1 MTPEEFV
8 NYFRKKHINNSTKI
22 TFLSSIIFGFFSHG
36 YMLTNKLP
44 NYDDVSGLAHTYGT
58 GIASGRWM
66 LSALGNFVKI
76 IMGNFSLPW
85 FNGILSICIIGIA
98 ACIITQIFNI
108 EDKVLCTLTGAT
120 MVSFPALTCT
130 LFFMYT
136 SVYYCISILICAYAV
151 LCIKR
156 NCKYGAITGMFL
168 LSASLGIYQA
178 HISFAIALLVLVLIK
193 DCMDGTDWKQI
204 IFCSLKFLV
213 LLAGAFI
220 IYFLLVRL
228 SLLVKGAE
236 LTGYQGLDKMGH
248 INIVEIPSLIALA
261 YKQYFKL
268 FYTDIFSFN
277 PYLLIKIA
285 ILLLHILILIITIYG
300 IYSKKTMII
309 MVTAVLYMF
318 FPLTVNLIYLMAPN
332 SYVYSIMMYSMVAVY
347 IAVILLLQ
355 LSYKILINK
364 KRLNRLIQWSGTFS
378 LILIIFLQCQF
389 NNVQYLAMN
398 MQYEQAHSYMTTLV
412 SQIKSVEGYNT
423 SMNLVFIGERFEDSS
438 FYTNDDFKEYNMGGR
453 GQELVNIYCQE
464 DFFKRFIG
472 YTQPQDTNWKP
483 WSQLDEVKAMPTYP
497 DDGSIKVIN
506 NTIVIKK
513 QHVD

>member
-8 NYFRKKHINNSTKI
+8 NHFQNKYINKSIKT
-22 TFLSSIIFGFFSHG
+22 TFLSSIIFGLFAHG

-76 IMGNFSLPW
+76 VMENFSLPW
-85 FNGILSICIIGIA
+85 FNGILSICIIGLA
-98 ACIITQIFNI
+98 ACIITQIFDI
-108 EDKVLCTLTGAT
+108 EDKVLCALTGAI
-120 MVSFPALTCT
+120 MVSFPPLTCT

-136 SVYYCISILICAYAV
+136 CVYYCISILICAFAV

-156 NCKYGAITGMFL
+156 NHKYGAALGMLL

-178 HISFAIALLVLVLIK
+178 HISFAIALLLLVLIQ
-193 DCMDGTDWKQI
+193 DCMNDADWKQI
-204 IFCSLKFLV
+204 IMQSFKYLI

-236 LTGYQGLDKMGH
+236 LIGYQGIDKMGH
-248 INIVEIPSLIALA
+248 VNIIEIPSQIALA

-268 FYTDIFSFN
+268 FYSDIFSIN
-277 PYLLIKIA
+277 PYPLIKAA
-285 ILLLHILILIITIYG
+285 ILLLHITMLIITVYG
-300 IYSKKTMII
+300 IYSKKAVDILEIVLLFMI
-309 MVTAVLYMF
+309 
-318 FPLTVNLIYLMAPN
+318 FPLAVNLIYVMAPK
-332 SYVYSIMMYSMVAVY
+332 SYVYSIMMYSMVAVFL
-347 IAVILLLQ
+347 AVILLLQ
-355 LSYKILINK
+355 LSHKILFNK
-364 KRLNRLIQWSGTFS
+364 NLARLIQWTGTVC
-378 LILIIFLQCQF
+378 LLLIILLQCQY

-412 SQIKSVEGYNT
+412 TRIKSTEGYNS
-423 SMNLVFIGERFEDSS
+423 SMNLVFIGERFEDST
-438 FYTNDDFKEYNMGGR
+438 FYTNDEFEEYNMAGR

-464 DFFKRFIG
+464 DFLRRFIG

-483 WSQLDEVKAMPTYP
+483 WSQLDEVKIMPAYP

-506 NTIVIKK
+506 NTIVIKR